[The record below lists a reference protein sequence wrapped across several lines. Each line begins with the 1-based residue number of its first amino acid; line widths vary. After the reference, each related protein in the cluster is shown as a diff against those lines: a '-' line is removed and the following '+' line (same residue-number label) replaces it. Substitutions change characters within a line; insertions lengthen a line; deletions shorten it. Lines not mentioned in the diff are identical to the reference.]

1 MSTYRR
7 YQEARDAAWR
17 TLLHFQADALPVD
30 IWAMVEKMGLAVLP
44 FPAPGEAS
52 QLASLIA
59 RAGSGPCVSL
69 RIRGVWKIFLFPGRL
84 DERETRF
91 ALAHELGHLVL
102 RHETYAL
109 APGVRAFRGGE
120 NAGDLLEAP
129 RELDDYAADIFA
141 IRLLAP
147 ACVLHALGT
156 DTPGGVAAL
165 CGLPPRAA
173 AMRAERMELLA
184 RRDAFFTHPL
194 EKQVWIRFQ
203 PFLQAKRVSAAD
215 AAPALTDAGTPRRP
229 APTAAPPQEAPAP
242 AWERA
247 GAWVSRMLAR
257 WRKMLRLLLSR
268 LPFRRGRA

>member
-17 TLLHFQADALPVD
+17 TLLHFQVDALPVD
-30 IWAMVEKMGLAVLP
+30 VEAITGKMGLAVLP
-44 FPAPGEAS
+44 FPAAQEAAR
-52 QLASLIA
+52 LAGLIA

-69 RIRGVWKIFLFPGRL
+69 RIQGVWQIFLRPGCL
-84 DERETRF
+84 DERERRF

-109 APGVRAFRGGE
+109 APGVRAFRGRE

-129 RELDDYAADIFA
+129 EELDDYAADIFA
-141 IRLLAP
+141 LRLLAP

-173 AMRAERMELLA
+173 AMRAERLELLA

-194 EKQVWIRFQ
+194 EKQVWAQFQ
-203 PFLQAKRVSAAD
+203 PFLQAMRLSDRREREMPQPIPA
-215 AAPALTDAGTPRRP
+215 AAPLR
-229 APTAAPPQEAPAP
+229 QAPAP
-242 AWERA
+242 AKRRRGVRFSELLAWCWE
-247 GAWVSRMLAR
+247 
-257 WRKMLRLLLSR
+257 KLRQLLRR
-268 LPFRRGRA
+268 LPFRRGRV